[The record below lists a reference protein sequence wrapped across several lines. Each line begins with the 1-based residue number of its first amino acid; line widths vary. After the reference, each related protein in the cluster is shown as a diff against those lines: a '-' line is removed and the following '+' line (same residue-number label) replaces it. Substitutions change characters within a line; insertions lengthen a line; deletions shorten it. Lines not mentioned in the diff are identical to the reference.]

1 MTAISSAGTPSPLPG
16 SSFSGRALVAVP
28 MVAASL
34 CFLVAPLLVIL
45 VNSLTVSMAGGVSF
59 SLSNYAKV
67 LTDRFYWDVLLKTVR
82 ISLITTVATLLLGY
96 PAALY
101 LYFSESRWRSVLL
114 FIIVSP
120 LFISVV
126 VRTYGWIVLLGN
138 EGAINSL
145 LPPDWRMRLLR
156 TEGAI
161 VLGLMHIYI
170 PFMVLSLNAAL
181 VKVDRKLLSAAAS
194 LGASN
199 LQMFRDILWPL
210 SVPGILSG
218 CMIVFA
224 ISMTAF
230 STPVL
235 LGGAA
240 NKTMPYL
247 IYQQNLLLSNWH
259 LGSALAFVLLAAT
272 LLGVAFLRQLAERSA
287 KRSMV

>member
-1 MTAISSAGTPSPLPG
+1 MTALSAGTATPMLASEG
-16 SSFSGRALVAVP
+16 AKRALVAVP

-45 VNSLTVSMAGGVSF
+45 VNSLTVSTAGNVSF
-59 SLSNYAKV
+59 SLDNYIKV
-67 LTDRFYWDVLLKTVR
+67 LGDRFYWDVLWKTTR
-82 ISLITTVATLLLGY
+82 ISLITTAVTLILGY

-114 FIIVSP
+114 FVIVSP

-138 EGAINSL
+138 EGAINSM
-145 LPPDWRMRLLR
+145 LPQAWRVRLLR

-259 LGSALAFVLLAAT
+259 VGSALAFVLLAAT
-272 LLGVAFLRQLAERSA
+272 LLGVAALRQVAERSA
-287 KRSMV
+287 KRTML

>member
-1 MTAISSAGTPSPLPG
+1 MTAQ
-16 SSFSGRALVAVP
+16 SGAATRILIAVP
-28 MVAASL
+28 MVLASI

-45 VNSLTVSMAGGVSF
+45 FNSLTVTMTGQASF
-59 SLSNYAKV
+59 SLGNYAKV
-67 LTDRFYWDVLLKTVR
+67 LADGFYWDVLLRTVR
-82 ISLITTVATLLLGY
+82 ISLLTTVITLVLSY

-120 LFISVV
+120 LFVSVV

-138 EGAINSL
+138 EGAINSM
-145 LPPDWRMRLLR
+145 LPSAYRMKLLR

-194 LGASN
+194 LGASS

-210 SVPGILSG
+210 SIPGILSG

-230 STPVL
+230 TTPVL
-235 LGGAA
+235 LGGAG

-259 LGSALAFVLLAAT
+259 VGSALAFVLLAAT
-272 LLGVAFLRQLAERSA
+272 LFGVEVFRRSAERVT
-287 KRSMV
+287 RRTVL

>member
-1 MTAISSAGTPSPLPG
+1 M
-16 SSFSGRALVAVP
+16 
-28 MVAASL
+28 
-34 CFLVAPLLVIL
+34 
-45 VNSLTVSMAGGVSF
+45 
-59 SLSNYAKV
+59 
-67 LTDRFYWDVLLKTVR
+67 
-82 ISLITTVATLLLGY
+82 
-96 PAALY
+96 
-101 LYFSESRWRSVLL
+101 
-114 FIIVSP
+114 
-120 LFISVV
+120 V

-138 EGAINSL
+138 EGAINSM
-145 LPPDWRMRLLR
+145 LPSAYRMKLLR

-194 LGASN
+194 LGASS

-210 SVPGILSG
+210 SIPGILSG

-230 STPVL
+230 TTPVL
-235 LGGAA
+235 LGGAG

-259 LGSALAFVLLAAT
+259 VGSALAFVLLAAT
-272 LLGVAFLRQLAERSA
+272 LFGVEVFRRSAERVT
-287 KRSMV
+287 RRTVL

>member
-1 MTAISSAGTPSPLPG
+1 MTAISAGSPSPLPG
-16 SSFSGRALVAVP
+16 ASVSGRALVAVP
-28 MVAASL
+28 MVVASL

-45 VNSLTVSMAGGVSF
+45 VNSLTVSKAGDVAF
-59 SLSNYAKV
+59 SLSNYATV

-138 EGAINSL
+138 EGAINSM
-145 LPPDWRMRLLR
+145 LPPDYRMRLLR

-235 LGGAA
+235 LGGAS

-272 LLGVAFLRQLAERSA
+272 LLGVALLRQLAERSA
-287 KRSMV
+287 KRAMI

>member
-1 MTAISSAGTPSPLPG
+1 MTAQ
-16 SSFSGRALVAVP
+16 SGAATRILIAVP
-28 MVAASL
+28 MVLASI

-45 VNSLTVSMAGGVSF
+45 FNSLTVTMAGQASF
-59 SLSNYAKV
+59 SLGNYAKV
-67 LTDRFYWDVLLKTVR
+67 LADGFYWDVLLRTVR
-82 ISLITTVATLLLGY
+82 ISLLTTVITLVLSY

-120 LFISVV
+120 LFVSVV

-138 EGAINSL
+138 EGAINSM
-145 LPPDWRMRLLR
+145 LPSAYRMKLLR

-194 LGASN
+194 LGASS

-210 SVPGILSG
+210 SIPGILSG

-230 STPVL
+230 TTPVL
-235 LGGAA
+235 LGGAG

-259 LGSALAFVLLAAT
+259 VGSALAFVLLAAT
-272 LLGVAFLRQLAERSA
+272 LFGVEVFRRSAERVT
-287 KRSMV
+287 RRTVL